1 QFDRRSRSRA
11 EVIVGRAHVEMKFA
25 VAVLITDIAVKPAD
39 IGCRKIPEPVIMQSF
54 ERAIDGTMV
63 VLLARLRRALDA
75 SERTAPGIDLGAL
88 TFEAVL
94 HMPIAPAAQRLHPHA
109 RFP

>member
-1 QFDRRSRSRA
+1 LLQQFDRRSRSRS

-54 ERAIDGTMV
+54 ERAIDGKMV
-63 VLLARLRRALDA
+63 VLPSSLR
-75 SERTAPGIDLGAL
+75 
-88 TFEAVL
+88 
-94 HMPIAPAAQRLHPHA
+94 
-109 RFP
+109 